1 MPRKSKVNKT
11 SNIVNEISSFVSK
24 AERKSNDNSDSDLSD
39 DEINIYLSS
48 IDKRTRNS
56 DVERQELGSPLGA
69 DGVET
74 EPIQKIKRTY
84 KKKPQPLQ
92 RVGTAVKELLTGGD
106 ANDNHFKLFEQYR
119 SELENMK
126 TEIST
131 LKNQK
136 KSEPKTQ
143 SVQEVRPKTDNEMR
157 RELMKLRFT

>member
-24 AERKSNDNSDSDLSD
+24 AESKSNDNSDSDLSD

-56 DVERQELGSPLGA
+56 DVEQQA
-69 DGVET
+69 

-84 KKKPQPLQ
+84 KKKESKIKPVDLS
-92 RVGTAVKELLTGGD
+92 GGD